1 MTEIKLNQTVTDLL
15 STANSLYPGNISVR
29 FGDTK
34 AGYVRHDQAQ
44 QVLDDGDLTVRVSDI
59 TAPNYTASHE
69 LLHLLLLLPVSYT
82 HLTLPTT
89 RLVCRS
95 RWSPYH

>member
-1 MTEIKLNQTVTDLL
+1 MTDIEQSAASASAASSAAKPWPVPDSYGIDRFADDSSLRSLL
-15 STANSLYPGNISVR
+15 PLY
-29 FGDTK
+29 
-34 AGYVRHDQAQ
+34 
-44 QVLDDGDLTVRVSDI
+44 LDDDLHR
-59 TAPNYTASHE
+59 
-69 LLHLLLLLPVSYT
+69 HLLPVFSDLGPRLGGELDSLAAVSYT